1 MWDYLIKGVRTIDPK
16 NHIDDDWD
24 IAIENGKVAEVAPD
38 LSVGNARQISEFNA
52 MIAQPGIIDSHLH
65 LGINPY
71 GFKMEALAGVTTCL
85 DMAGETDFIL
95 ENSRKDGS
103 GINFAIL
110 QALLPG
116 KISPPTIPVPMKSI
130 PLSIKYSQAA
140 PMA

>member
-1 MWDYLIKGVRTIDPK
+1 M
-16 NHIDDDWD
+16 
-24 IAIENGKVAEVAPD
+24 
-38 LSVGNARQISEFNA
+38 GNARQISEFNA